1 MKFKHKLMTAASTAL
16 VAAMLPINAFAAVQV
31 DIYGDRRVYG
41 KNTPFDTYVELESTG
56 YGLINNTAT
65 IKLTL
70 ENGKFATDS
79 SGNYLP
85 VYITDSKTDLERV
98 DIADELE
105 SGSLEGFG
113 IVPSDEDYVK
123 ITLPEKM
130 IDGYAQIMFTATAKE
145 YGDVTLSLS
154 DNRDINYIVQK
165 NDKADDEETYAEPA
179 QPTEPAKVVI
189 PIGSQVIYIGDET
202 YQLDVPP
209 YITNDVTKLPLRA
222 VSDIFKA
229 DIHWNGAEKSID
241 IEVGEDKI
249 EMAVGNPKMY
259 VNGYAVPLSSA
270 PEISD
275 GRAFVPL
282 RDMAQIFGIDDIKWD
297 SESKTV
303 SFELKDYSGHSYLI
317 YDNYKRL

>member
-1 MKFKHKLMTAASTAL
+1 MTAASTAL

-70 ENGKFATDS
+70 ENGKFVTDS

-85 VYITDSKTDLERV
+85 VYITDSKTDLERD
-98 DIADELE
+98 DIADGLE

-154 DNRDINYIVQK
+154 DNRDINYIVQRD
-165 NDKADDEETYAEPA
+165 DKSDEEKNTAEQV
-179 QPTEPAKVVI
+179 QPTKVVI

-202 YQLDVPP
+202 YKLDVPP

-222 VSDIFKA
+222 ISDIFKA
-229 DIHWNGAEKSID
+229 DIYWNGAEKSID

-249 EMAVGNPKMY
+249 HMAVGNKKMY
-259 VNGYAVPLSSA
+259 VNGYAVPLSAA

-297 SESKTV
+297 GESKTV

>member
-85 VYITDSKTDLERV
+85 VYITDSKTDLERD
-98 DIADELE
+98 DISDGLE

-113 IVPSDEDYVK
+113 IVPSDDDYVK

-130 IDGYAQIMFTATAKE
+130 IDGYAQIMFTATAKD

-154 DNRDINYIVQK
+154 DNRDINYIVQRD
-165 NDKADDEETYAEPA
+165 DKADEDETPAEPA
-179 QPTEPAKVVI
+179 HPTKVVI

-222 VSDIFKA
+222 ISDIFKA
-229 DIHWNGAEKSID
+229 DIYWNGAEKSID
-241 IEVGEDKI
+241 IEVREDKI
-249 EMAVGNPKMY
+249 KMAVGNPKMY
-259 VNGYAVPLSSA
+259 VNGYAVPLSAA

>member
-79 SGNYLP
+79 LGNYLP
-85 VYITDSKTDLERV
+85 VYITDSKTDLERD
-98 DIADELE
+98 DIADGLE

-154 DNRDINYIVQK
+154 DNRDINYIVQRD
-165 NDKADDEETYAEPA
+165 DKPDEEKNTAEQV
-179 QPTEPAKVVI
+179 QPTKVVI

-202 YQLDVPP
+202 YKLDVPP

-222 VSDIFKA
+222 ISDIFKA
-229 DIHWNGAEKSID
+229 DIYWNGAEKSID

-297 SESKTV
+297 GESKTV

>member
-70 ENGKFATDS
+70 ENGKFVTDS

-85 VYITDSKTDLERV
+85 VYITDSKTDLERD
-98 DIADELE
+98 DIADGLE

-145 YGDVTLSLS
+145 YGNVTLSLS
-154 DNRDINYIVQK
+154 DNRDINYIVQRD
-165 NDKADDEETYAEPA
+165 DKSDEEKNTAEQV
-179 QPTEPAKVVI
+179 QPTKVVI

-202 YQLDVPP
+202 YKLDVPP

-222 VSDIFKA
+222 ISDIFKA
-229 DIHWNGAEKSID
+229 DIYWNGAEKSID

-249 EMAVGNPKMY
+249 HMAVGNKKMY
-259 VNGYAVPLSSA
+259 VNGYVVPLSAA

-297 SESKTV
+297 GESKTV

>member
-79 SGNYLP
+79 LGNYLP
-85 VYITDSKTDLERV
+85 VYITDSKTDLERD
-98 DIADELE
+98 DISDKLE

-130 IDGYAQIMFTATAKE
+130 IDGYAQIMFTATAKD

-154 DNRDINYIVQK
+154 DNRDINYIVQRD
-165 NDKADDEETYAEPA
+165 DKSDEEKNTAEQI
-179 QPTEPAKVVI
+179 QPTKVVI

-202 YQLDVPP
+202 YKLDVPP

-222 VSDIFKA
+222 ISDIFKA
-229 DIHWNGAEKSID
+229 DIYWNGAEKSID

-249 EMAVGNPKMY
+249 HMAVGNPKMY

-270 PEISD
+270 PEISG

-297 SESKTV
+297 SKSKTV

>member
-79 SGNYLP
+79 LGNYLP
-85 VYITDSKTDLERV
+85 VYITDSKTDLERD
-98 DIADELE
+98 DIADGLE

-154 DNRDINYIVQK
+154 DNRDINYIVQRD
-165 NDKADDEETYAEPA
+165 DKSDEEKNTAEQI
-179 QPTEPAKVVI
+179 QPTKVVI

-202 YQLDVPP
+202 YKLDVPP

-222 VSDIFKA
+222 ISDIFKA
-229 DIHWNGAEKSID
+229 DIYWNGAEKSID
-241 IEVGEDKI
+241 IEVREDKI
-249 EMAVGNPKMY
+249 KMAVGNPKMY

-297 SESKTV
+297 GESKTV
-303 SFELKDYSGHSYLI
+303 SFELKDYSGHRYLI

>member
-70 ENGKFATDS
+70 ENGKFVTDS

-85 VYITDSKTDLERV
+85 VYITDSKTDLERD
-98 DIADELE
+98 DIADGLE

-165 NDKADDEETYAEPA
+165 NDKADDEEPPAEPA
-179 QPTEPAKVVI
+179 QPAKVVI

-222 VSDIFKA
+222 ISDIFKA
-229 DIHWNGAEKSID
+229 DIYWNGAEKSID

-282 RDMAQIFGIDDIKWD
+282 RDMSQIFGIDDIKWD
-297 SESKTV
+297 GESKTV

>member
-1 MKFKHKLMTAASTAL
+1 MNFKHKLMTAASTAL

-79 SGNYLP
+79 LGNYLP
-85 VYITDSKTDLERV
+85 VYITDSKTDLERD
-98 DIADELE
+98 DIADGLE

-154 DNRDINYIVQK
+154 DNRDINYIVQRD
-165 NDKADDEETYAEPA
+165 DKADEDETPAEPA
-179 QPTEPAKVVI
+179 HPTKVVI

-222 VSDIFKA
+222 ISDIFKA
-229 DIHWNGAEKSID
+229 DIYWNGAEKSID

-270 PEISD
+270 PEISN

-297 SESKTV
+297 GESKTV

>member
-79 SGNYLP
+79 LGNYLP
-85 VYITDSKTDLERV
+85 VYITDSKTDLERD
-98 DIADELE
+98 DIADGLE

-154 DNRDINYIVQK
+154 DNRDINYIVQRD
-165 NDKADDEETYAEPA
+165 DKPDEEKNTAEQV
-179 QPTEPAKVVI
+179 QPTKVVI

-202 YQLDVPP
+202 YKLDVPP

-222 VSDIFKA
+222 ISDIFKA
-229 DIHWNGAEKSID
+229 DIYWNGAEKSID
-241 IEVGEDKI
+241 IEVREDKI
-249 EMAVGNPKMY
+249 KMAVGNKKMY
-259 VNGYAVPLSSA
+259 VNGYAVPLSAA

-297 SESKTV
+297 GESKTV

>member
-79 SGNYLP
+79 LGNYLP
-85 VYITDSKTDLERV
+85 VYITDSKTDLERDDIV
-98 DIADELE
+98 DGLE

-154 DNRDINYIVQK
+154 DNRDINYIVQRD
-165 NDKADDEETYAEPA
+165 DKPDEEKNTAEQV
-179 QPTEPAKVVI
+179 QPTKVVI

-202 YQLDVPP
+202 YKLDVPP

-222 VSDIFKA
+222 ISDIFKA
-229 DIHWNGAEKSID
+229 DIYWNGAEKSID
-241 IEVGEDKI
+241 IEVREDKI
-249 EMAVGNPKMY
+249 KMAVGNKKMY
-259 VNGYAVPLSSA
+259 VNGYAVPLSAA

-297 SESKTV
+297 GESKTV

>member
-1 MKFKHKLMTAASTAL
+1 MNFKHKLMTAASTAL
-16 VAAMLPINAFAAVQV
+16 VAAMLPINAFAAVQI

-41 KNTPFDTYVELESTG
+41 KDTPFDTYVELESTG

-79 SGNYLP
+79 LGNYLP
-85 VYITDSKTDLERV
+85 VYITDSKTDLERD
-98 DIADELE
+98 DIADGLE

-154 DNRDINYIVQK
+154 DNRDINYIVQRD
-165 NDKADDEETYAEPA
+165 DKSDEKENTDEQV
-179 QPTEPAKVVI
+179 QPTKVVI

-202 YQLDVPP
+202 YKLDVPP

-222 VSDIFKA
+222 ISDIFKA
-229 DIHWNGAEKSID
+229 DIYWNGAEKSID
-241 IEVGEDKI
+241 IEVREDKI
-249 EMAVGNPKMY
+249 KMAVGNPKMY

>member
-1 MKFKHKLMTAASTAL
+1 MNFKHKSMTAASTAL
-16 VAAMLPINAFAAVQV
+16 VAAMLPINAFAAVQI

-41 KNTPFDTYVELESTG
+41 KDTPFDTYVELESTG

-85 VYITDSKTDLERV
+85 VYITDSKTDLERD
-98 DIADELE
+98 DIADGLE

-154 DNRDINYIVQK
+154 DNRDINYIVQRD
-165 NDKADDEETYAEPA
+165 DKSDEKENTDEQV
-179 QPTEPAKVVI
+179 QPTKVVI

-202 YQLDVPP
+202 YKLDVPP

-222 VSDIFKA
+222 ISDIFKA
-229 DIHWNGAEKSID
+229 DIYWNGAEKSID

-270 PEISD
+270 PEISN

-297 SESKTV
+297 GESKTV

>member
-1 MKFKHKLMTAASTAL
+1 MKFKHKLMTAASMAL

-79 SGNYLP
+79 LGNYLP
-85 VYITDSKTDLERV
+85 VYITDSKTDLERD
-98 DIADELE
+98 DIADGLE

-130 IDGYAQIMFTATAKE
+130 IDGYAQIMFTATAKD

-154 DNRDINYIVQK
+154 DNRDINYIVQRD
-165 NDKADDEETYAEPA
+165 DKADEEENAAEQV
-179 QPTEPAKVVI
+179 QPTKVVI

-202 YQLDVPP
+202 YKLDVPP

-222 VSDIFKA
+222 ISDIFKA
-229 DIHWNGAEKSID
+229 DIYWNGAEKSID

-297 SESKTV
+297 GESKTV

>member
-79 SGNYLP
+79 LGNYLP
-85 VYITDSKTDLERV
+85 VYITDSKTDLERD
-98 DIADELE
+98 DIADGLE

-154 DNRDINYIVQK
+154 DNRDINYIVQRD
-165 NDKADDEETYAEPA
+165 DKSDEEKNTAEQV
-179 QPTEPAKVVI
+179 QPTKVVI

-202 YQLDVPP
+202 YKLDVPP

-222 VSDIFKA
+222 ISDIFKA
-229 DIHWNGAEKSID
+229 DIYWNGAEKSID

-249 EMAVGNPKMY
+249 HMAVGNKKMY

-297 SESKTV
+297 GESKTV

>member
-1 MKFKHKLMTAASTAL
+1 MNFKHKLMTAASTAL
-16 VAAMLPINAFAAVQV
+16 VAAMLPINAFAAVQI

-41 KNTPFDTYVELESTG
+41 KDTPFDTYVELESTG

-79 SGNYLP
+79 LGNYLP
-85 VYITDSKTDLERV
+85 VYITDSKTDLERD
-98 DIADELE
+98 DIADGLE

-165 NDKADDEETYAEPA
+165 NDKADEEETYAEPA
-179 QPTEPAKVVI
+179 KPAKVVI

-222 VSDIFKA
+222 ISDIFKA
-229 DIHWNGAEKSID
+229 DIYWNGAEKSID

-270 PEISD
+270 PEISN

-297 SESKTV
+297 GESKTV

>member
-1 MKFKHKLMTAASTAL
+1 MNFKHKLMTAASTAL
-16 VAAMLPINAFAAVQV
+16 VAAMLPINAFAAVQI

-41 KNTPFDTYVELESTG
+41 KDTPFDTYVELESTG

-85 VYITDSKTDLERV
+85 VYITDSKTDLERD
-98 DIADELE
+98 DIADGLE

-154 DNRDINYIVQK
+154 DNRDINYIVQRD
-165 NDKADDEETYAEPA
+165 DKSDEKENTAEQV
-179 QPTEPAKVVI
+179 QPTKVVI

-202 YQLDVPP
+202 YKLDVPP

-222 VSDIFKA
+222 ISDIFKA
-229 DIHWNGAEKSID
+229 DIYWNGAEKSID

-275 GRAFVPL
+275 SRAFVPL

-297 SESKTV
+297 GESKTV
-303 SFELKDYSGHSYLI
+303 SFELKDYSGHSNLI

>member
-79 SGNYLP
+79 LGNYLP
-85 VYITDSKTDLERV
+85 VYITDSKTDLERD
-98 DIADELE
+98 DIADGLE

-154 DNRDINYIVQK
+154 DNRDINYIVQRD
-165 NDKADDEETYAEPA
+165 DKSDEEKNTAEQI
-179 QPTEPAKVVI
+179 QPTKVVI

-202 YQLDVPP
+202 YKLDVPP

-222 VSDIFKA
+222 ISDIFKA
-229 DIHWNGAEKSID
+229 DIYWNGAEKSID
-241 IEVGEDKI
+241 IEVREDKI
-249 EMAVGNPKMY
+249 HMAVGNPKMY

-297 SESKTV
+297 GESKTV

>member
-79 SGNYLP
+79 LGNYLP
-85 VYITDSKTDLERV
+85 VYITDSKTDLERD
-98 DIADELE
+98 DIADGLE

-154 DNRDINYIVQK
+154 DNRDINYIVQRD
-165 NDKADDEETYAEPA
+165 DKSDEEKNTAEQV
-179 QPTEPAKVVI
+179 QPTKVVI

-202 YQLDVPP
+202 YKLDVPP

-222 VSDIFKA
+222 ISDIFKA
-229 DIHWNGAEKSID
+229 DIYWNGAEKSID

-249 EMAVGNPKMY
+249 HMAVGNPKMY

-297 SESKTV
+297 GESKTV

>member
-85 VYITDSKTDLERV
+85 VYITDSKTDLERD
-98 DIADELE
+98 DIADGLE

-113 IVPSDEDYVK
+113 IIPSDEDYVK

-154 DNRDINYIVQK
+154 DNRDINYIVQRD
-165 NDKADDEETYAEPA
+165 DKSDEEKNTAEQV
-179 QPTEPAKVVI
+179 QPTKVVI

-202 YQLDVPP
+202 YKLDVPP

-222 VSDIFKA
+222 ISDIFKA
-229 DIHWNGAEKSID
+229 DIYWNGAEKSID
-241 IEVGEDKI
+241 IEVREDKI
-249 EMAVGNPKMY
+249 KMAVGNPKMY
-259 VNGYAVPLSSA
+259 VNGYAVPLSAA

>member
-85 VYITDSKTDLERV
+85 VYITDSKTDLERD
-98 DIADELE
+98 DIADGLE

-113 IVPSDEDYVK
+113 IIPSDEAYVK

-154 DNRDINYIVQK
+154 DNRDINYIVQRD
-165 NDKADDEETYAEPA
+165 DKSDEEKNTAEQV
-179 QPTEPAKVVI
+179 QPTKVVI

-202 YQLDVPP
+202 YKLDVPP

-222 VSDIFKA
+222 ISDIFKA
-229 DIHWNGAEKSID
+229 DIYWNGAEKSID
-241 IEVGEDKI
+241 IEVREDKI
-249 EMAVGNPKMY
+249 KMAVGNPKMY
-259 VNGYAVPLSSA
+259 VNGYAVPLSAA

>member
-70 ENGKFATDS
+70 ENGKFVTDS

-85 VYITDSKTDLERV
+85 VYITDSKTDLERD
-98 DIADELE
+98 DIADGLE

-154 DNRDINYIVQK
+154 DNRDINYIVQRD
-165 NDKADDEETYAEPA
+165 DKSDEEKNTAEQV
-179 QPTEPAKVVI
+179 QPTKVVI

-202 YQLDVPP
+202 YKLDVPP

-222 VSDIFKA
+222 ISDIFKA
-229 DIHWNGAEKSID
+229 DIYWNGAEKSID

-297 SESKTV
+297 GESKTV

>member
-79 SGNYLP
+79 LGNYLP
-85 VYITDSKTDLERV
+85 VYITDSKTDLERD
-98 DIADELE
+98 DIADGLE

-113 IVPSDEDYVK
+113 IVPFDEDYVK

-154 DNRDINYIVQK
+154 DNRDINYIVQRD
-165 NDKADDEETYAEPA
+165 DKSDEEKNTAEQV
-179 QPTEPAKVVI
+179 QPTKVVI

-222 VSDIFKA
+222 ISDIFKA
-229 DIHWNGAEKSID
+229 DIYWNGAEKSID

-297 SESKTV
+297 GESKTV

>member
-16 VAAMLPINAFAAVQV
+16 VAAMLPINAFAAVQI

-41 KNTPFDTYVELESTG
+41 KDTPFDTYVELESTG

-79 SGNYLP
+79 LGNYLP
-85 VYITDSKTDLERV
+85 VYITDSKTDLERD
-98 DIADELE
+98 DIADGLE

-154 DNRDINYIVQK
+154 DNRDINYIVQRD
-165 NDKADDEETYAEPA
+165 DKSDEKENTDEQV
-179 QPTEPAKVVI
+179 QPTKVVI

-202 YQLDVPP
+202 YKLDVPP

-222 VSDIFKA
+222 ISDIFKA
-229 DIHWNGAEKSID
+229 DIYWNGAEKSID

-259 VNGYAVPLSSA
+259 VNGYAVPLSFA
-270 PEISD
+270 PEISN

-297 SESKTV
+297 GESKTV

>member
-41 KNTPFDTYVELESTG
+41 KDTPFDTYVELESTG

-85 VYITDSKTDLERV
+85 VYITDSKTDLERD
-98 DIADELE
+98 DISDGLE

-113 IVPSDEDYVK
+113 IVPSDDDYVK

-130 IDGYAQIMFTATAKE
+130 IDGYAQIMFTATAKD

-154 DNRDINYIVQK
+154 DNRDINYIVQRD
-165 NDKADDEETYAEPA
+165 DKADEDETPAEPA
-179 QPTEPAKVVI
+179 HPTKVVI

-222 VSDIFKA
+222 ISDIFKA
-229 DIHWNGAEKSID
+229 DIYWNGAEKSID
-241 IEVGEDKI
+241 IEVREDKI
-249 EMAVGNPKMY
+249 KMAVGNPKMY
-259 VNGYAVPLSSA
+259 VNGYAVPLSAA

-297 SESKTV
+297 GESKTV

>member
-79 SGNYLP
+79 LGNYLP
-85 VYITDSKTDLERV
+85 VYITDSKTDLERD
-98 DIADELE
+98 DIADGLE

-154 DNRDINYIVQK
+154 DNRDINYIVQRD
-165 NDKADDEETYAEPA
+165 DKSDEEKNTAEQI
-179 QPTEPAKVVI
+179 QPTKVVI

-222 VSDIFKA
+222 ISDIFKA
-229 DIHWNGAEKSID
+229 DIYWNGAEKSID

-249 EMAVGNPKMY
+249 KMAVGNPKMY

-282 RDMAQIFGIDDIKWD
+282 SDMAQIFGIDDIKWD
-297 SESKTV
+297 GESKTV

>member
-1 MKFKHKLMTAASTAL
+1 MKFKHKLMTAASMAL

-79 SGNYLP
+79 LGNYLP
-85 VYITDSKTDLERV
+85 VYITDSKTDLERD
-98 DIADELE
+98 DIADGLE

-113 IVPSDEDYVK
+113 IIPSDEDYVK

-154 DNRDINYIVQK
+154 DNRDINYIVQRD
-165 NDKADDEETYAEPA
+165 DKSDEEKNTAEQV
-179 QPTEPAKVVI
+179 QPTKVVI

-202 YQLDVPP
+202 YKLDVPP

-222 VSDIFKA
+222 ISDIFKA
-229 DIHWNGAEKSID
+229 DIYWNGAEKSID
-241 IEVGEDKI
+241 IEVREDKI
-249 EMAVGNPKMY
+249 KMAVGNKKMY
-259 VNGYAVPLSSA
+259 VNGYAVPLSAA

-297 SESKTV
+297 GESKTV

>member
-41 KNTPFDTYVELESTG
+41 KNTPFDTYMELESTG

-85 VYITDSKTDLERV
+85 VYITDSKTDLERD
-98 DIADELE
+98 DIADGLE

-154 DNRDINYIVQK
+154 DNRDINYIVQRD
-165 NDKADDEETYAEPA
+165 DKSDEEKNTAEQV
-179 QPTEPAKVVI
+179 QPTKVVI

-202 YQLDVPP
+202 YKLDVPP

-222 VSDIFKA
+222 ISDIFKA
-229 DIHWNGAEKSID
+229 DIYWNGAEKSID

-249 EMAVGNPKMY
+249 HMAVGNKKMY
-259 VNGYAVPLSSA
+259 VNGYAVPLSAA

-297 SESKTV
+297 GESKTV

>member
-16 VAAMLPINAFAAVQV
+16 VAAMLPINAFAAVQI

-41 KNTPFDTYVELESTG
+41 KDTPFDTYVELESTG

-85 VYITDSKTDLERV
+85 VYITDSKTDLERD
-98 DIADELE
+98 DIADGLE

-154 DNRDINYIVQK
+154 DNRDINYIVQRD
-165 NDKADDEETYAEPA
+165 DKSDEKENTAEQV
-179 QPTEPAKVVI
+179 QPTKVVI

-202 YQLDVPP
+202 YKLDVPP

-222 VSDIFKA
+222 ISDIFKA
-229 DIHWNGAEKSID
+229 DIYWNGAEKSID

-297 SESKTV
+297 GESKTV

>member
-41 KNTPFDTYVELESTG
+41 KDTPFDTYVELESTG

-85 VYITDSKTDLERV
+85 VYITDSKTDLERD
-98 DIADELE
+98 DISDGLE

-113 IVPSDEDYVK
+113 IVPSDDDYVK

-130 IDGYAQIMFTATAKE
+130 IDGYAQIMFTATAKD

-154 DNRDINYIVQK
+154 DNRDINYIVQRD
-165 NDKADDEETYAEPA
+165 DKADEDETPAEPA
-179 QPTEPAKVVI
+179 HPTKVVI

-222 VSDIFKA
+222 ISDIFKA
-229 DIHWNGAEKSID
+229 DIYWNGAEKSID
-241 IEVGEDKI
+241 IEVREDKI
-249 EMAVGNPKMY
+249 KRAVGNPKMY
-259 VNGYAVPLSSA
+259 VNGYAVPLSAA

-297 SESKTV
+297 GESKTV

>member
-16 VAAMLPINAFAAVQV
+16 VFAMLPVNAFAAVQV

-85 VYITDSKTDLERV
+85 VYITDSKTDLERD
-98 DIADELE
+98 DIADGLE

-154 DNRDINYIVQK
+154 DNRDINYIVQRD
-165 NDKADDEETYAEPA
+165 DKADEEETPAEPA
-179 QPTEPAKVVI
+179 QPTKVVI

-222 VSDIFKA
+222 ISDIFKA
-229 DIHWNGAEKSID
+229 DIYWNGAEKSID

-249 EMAVGNPKMY
+249 HMAVGNPKMY

-270 PEISD
+270 PEISN

>member
-70 ENGKFATDS
+70 ENGKFVTDS

-85 VYITDSKTDLERV
+85 VYITDSKTDLERD
-98 DIADELE
+98 DIADGLE

-154 DNRDINYIVQK
+154 DNRDINYIVQRD
-165 NDKADDEETYAEPA
+165 DKSDEEKNTAEQV
-179 QPTEPAKVVI
+179 QPTKVVI

-202 YQLDVPP
+202 YKLDVPP

-222 VSDIFKA
+222 ISDIFKA
-229 DIHWNGAEKSID
+229 DIYWNGAEKSID

-249 EMAVGNPKMY
+249 HMAVGNKKMY
-259 VNGYAVPLSSA
+259 VNGYAVPLSAA

-282 RDMAQIFGIDDIKWD
+282 RDMSQIFGIDDIKWD
-297 SESKTV
+297 GESKTV

>member
-16 VAAMLPINAFAAVQV
+16 VAAMLPINAFAAVQI

-41 KNTPFDTYVELESTG
+41 KDTPFDTYVELESTG

-79 SGNYLP
+79 LGNYLP
-85 VYITDSKTDLERV
+85 VYITDSKTDLERD
-98 DIADELE
+98 DIADGLE

-154 DNRDINYIVQK
+154 DNRDINYIVQRD
-165 NDKADDEETYAEPA
+165 DKSDEKENTDEQV
-179 QPTEPAKVVI
+179 QPTKVVI

-202 YQLDVPP
+202 YKLDVPP

-222 VSDIFKA
+222 ISDIFKA
-229 DIHWNGAEKSID
+229 DIYWNGAEKSID
-241 IEVGEDKI
+241 IEVREDKI
-249 EMAVGNPKMY
+249 KMAVGNPKMY

-297 SESKTV
+297 GESKTV

>member
-79 SGNYLP
+79 LGNYLP
-85 VYITDSKTDLERV
+85 VYITDSKTDLERD
-98 DIADELE
+98 DIADGLE

-113 IVPSDEDYVK
+113 IIPSDEDYVK

-154 DNRDINYIVQK
+154 DNRDINYIVQRD
-165 NDKADDEETYAEPA
+165 DKSDEEKNTAEQV
-179 QPTEPAKVVI
+179 QPTKVVI

-202 YQLDVPP
+202 YKLDVPP

-222 VSDIFKA
+222 ISDIFKA
-229 DIHWNGAEKSID
+229 DIYWNGAEKSID
-241 IEVGEDKI
+241 IEVREDKI
-249 EMAVGNPKMY
+249 KMAVGNPKMY

-297 SESKTV
+297 GESKTV

>member
-16 VAAMLPINAFAAVQV
+16 VAAMLPINAFAAVQI

-41 KNTPFDTYVELESTG
+41 KDTPFDTYVELESTG

-85 VYITDSKTDLERV
+85 VYITDSKTYLERD
-98 DIADELE
+98 DIADGLE

-154 DNRDINYIVQK
+154 DNRDINYIVQRD
-165 NDKADDEETYAEPA
+165 DKSDEKENTAEQV
-179 QPTEPAKVVI
+179 QPTKVVI

-202 YQLDVPP
+202 YKLDVPP

-222 VSDIFKA
+222 ISDIFKA
-229 DIHWNGAEKSID
+229 DIYWNGAEKSID

-297 SESKTV
+297 GESKTV

>member
-41 KNTPFDTYVELESTG
+41 KDTPFDTYVELESTG

-85 VYITDSKTDLERV
+85 VYITDSKTDLERD
-98 DIADELE
+98 DISDGLE

-113 IVPSDEDYVK
+113 IVPSDDDYVK

-130 IDGYAQIMFTATAKE
+130 IDGYAQIMFTATAKD

-154 DNRDINYIVQK
+154 DNRDINYIVQRD
-165 NDKADDEETYAEPA
+165 DKADEDETPAEPA
-179 QPTEPAKVVI
+179 HPTKVVI

-222 VSDIFKA
+222 ISDIFKA
-229 DIHWNGAEKSID
+229 DIYWNGAEKSID

-249 EMAVGNPKMY
+249 KMAVGNPKMY

-297 SESKTV
+297 GESKTV

>member
-70 ENGKFATDS
+70 ENGKFVTDS

-85 VYITDSKTDLERV
+85 VYITDSKTDLERD
-98 DIADELE
+98 DIADGLE

-154 DNRDINYIVQK
+154 DNRDINYIVQRD
-165 NDKADDEETYAEPA
+165 DKSDEEKNTAEQV
-179 QPTEPAKVVI
+179 QPTKVVV

-202 YQLDVPP
+202 YKLDVPP

-222 VSDIFKA
+222 ISDIFKA
-229 DIHWNGAEKSID
+229 DIYWNGAEKSID

-249 EMAVGNPKMY
+249 HMAVGNKKMY
-259 VNGYAVPLSSA
+259 VNGYAVPLSAA

-297 SESKTV
+297 GESKTV

-317 YDNYKRL
+317 NDNYKRL

>member
-41 KNTPFDTYVELESTG
+41 KDTPFDTYVELESTG

-79 SGNYLP
+79 LGNYLP
-85 VYITDSKTDLERV
+85 VYITDSKTDLERD
-98 DIADELE
+98 DIADGLE

-113 IVPSDEDYVK
+113 IIPSDEDYVK

-154 DNRDINYIVQK
+154 DNRDINYIVQRD
-165 NDKADDEETYAEPA
+165 DKSDEEKNTAEQV
-179 QPTEPAKVVI
+179 QPTKVVI

-202 YQLDVPP
+202 YKLDVPP

-222 VSDIFKA
+222 ISDIFKA
-229 DIHWNGAEKSID
+229 DIYWNGAEKSID
-241 IEVGEDKI
+241 IEVREDKI
-249 EMAVGNPKMY
+249 KMAVGNPKMY
-259 VNGYAVPLSSA
+259 VNGYAVPLSAA

>member
-70 ENGKFATDS
+70 ENGKFVTDS

-85 VYITDSKTDLERV
+85 VYITDSKTDLERD
-98 DIADELE
+98 DIADGLE

-130 IDGYAQIMFTATAKE
+130 IDGYAQIMFTATAKD

-154 DNRDINYIVQK
+154 DNRDINYIVQRD
-165 NDKADDEETYAEPA
+165 DKADEEENAAEQV
-179 QPTEPAKVVI
+179 QPTKVVI

-202 YQLDVPP
+202 YKLDVPP

-222 VSDIFKA
+222 ISDIFKA
-229 DIHWNGAEKSID
+229 DIYWNGAEKSID

-297 SESKTV
+297 GESKTV